1 MSDYAVRAIGYGGKI
16 RLFACTTTGIVEQL
30 HQRHG
35 TSATVS
41 AALGRTVSVAAMMG
55 LMNKGQDKLT
65 IQIHGDGPVG
75 KIIVD
80 ADPEGHLRGYVTNP
94 QVDFPTNE
102 LGKLDVR
109 RAVGTSGMI
118 YVTKDLG
125 LKEPYCGSSEIVSGE
140 IGEDFTYYFTQSE
153 QTPSAVGVGVIVDR
167 DLSIK
172 ASGGFIVQLL
182 PDTDEEIIVALE
194 ERLKQFGPVSQ
205 KIADGYT
212 PEQMLQAL
220 AEDVQFLQTKQLC
233 FSCTC
238 DHERIK
244 GVIRQLGLA
253 EVQSMLEKDRMAEV
267 TCNFC
272 NERYEISEAELADI
286 CRELRGDK

>member
-1 MSDYAVRAIGYGGKI
+1 MSDYAVRAIGCGGKV
-16 RLFACTTTGIVEQL
+16 RLFACRTTGIVEQL

-65 IQIHGDGPVG
+65 IQIHGDGPAG

-80 ADPEGHLRGYVTNP
+80 ADACGNIRGYVTNP
-94 QVDFPTNE
+94 QVDFPTNDA
-102 LGKLDVR
+102 GKLDVR
-109 RAVGTSGMI
+109 RALGTSGMI

-153 QTPSAVGVGVIVDR
+153 QTPSAVGVGVIVER

-172 ASGGFIVQLL
+172 GSGGFIVQLL
-182 PDTDEEIIVALE
+182 PNTDAEIIDELE
-194 ERLKQFGPVSQ
+194 ESLRQFGPVSQ

-220 AEDVQFLQTKQLC
+220 VKDVQFLETKELC

-238 DHERIK
+238 NHERIK
-244 GVIRQLGLA
+244 SVISQLGLA
-253 EVQSMLEKDRMAEV
+253 EIQSMLEKDGKAEV

-272 NERYEISEAELADI
+272 NEKYEISGEELATI
-286 CRELRGDK
+286 CRELGEDR